1 MPGLQAFLLKQLNDA
16 PVERGIAK
24 RHLTAFAEE
33 NSNGHTP
40 DALARDAPVGAR
52 GDHICDALLAPG
64 GIPLDA
70 VFDFVEGALA
80 KRRRRAVGILHRCVD
95 GDEPLLRGA
104 EDHRVVA
111 APAVGVAVVNVGPAE
126 ERAARG
132 DQVDDRLIGL
142 ENSLAV
148 VLREAIVQASVV
160 IDVTG
165 LVESI
170 PRAGVK
176 VVSAVGRGGVDGAS
190 SLVGRD
196 VLGENAED
204 GAIQKRMLKRDPLH
218 ARAFEGRDGNGGFQI
233 AGFANRGGERLGHD
247 IDLTLL
253 LERYVVEIRMKS
265 DGE

>member
-1 MPGLQAFLLKQLNDA
+1 MGTPQMRWREMHQSGRVAIMFAMRSSPQA
-16 PVERGIAK
+16 GS
-24 RHLTAFAEE
+24 HLTLFLI
-33 NSNGHTP
+33 SSR
-40 DALARDAPVGAR
+40 ARWRNVVGEPS
-52 GDHICDALLAPG
+52 GFC
-64 GIPLDA
+64 
-70 VFDFVEGALA
+70 
-80 KRRRRAVGILHRCVD
+80 HRCVD
-95 GDEPLLRGA
+95 GDEPLLGGA

-111 APAVGVAVVNVGPAE
+111 APAVGIAVVNVGPAE